1 MFVELLALF
10 VAVTV
15 ISFAAWLRDIEQRTR
30 QFAEWQTAER
40 PLLRKLRRIL
50 SYVERLPR
58 PARPR
63 PESRPD
69 PAAGLEPGDVH
80 PFAADAF
87 VTRPPAGDITLS
99 QRPGVEQR

>member
-15 ISFAAWLRDIEQRTR
+15 ISFAAWLRDIERRTR
-30 QFAEWQTAER
+30 QLAEWQTAER

-50 SYVERLPR
+50 SYAERLPR

-63 PESRPD
+63 PELRPD
-69 PAAGLEPGDVH
+69 PDGFEPGDVH
-80 PFAADAF
+80 PFAPDAF
-87 VTRPPAGDITLS
+87 VTS
-99 QRPGVEQR
+99 EGVERR